1 MPRHHLTLKQF
12 AILGMIMLCT
22 PLGDA
27 CLAHGMRQMPPITL
41 DHPFQLINAVFTPWI
56 ALGILLLIG
65 FFSSYITAL
74 SWADLTFVYPAT
86 SFGNVVVALLAR
98 FWLHEQISISRWI
111 GIILITIGVTVVA
124 QGPPRTTLHTE
135 NQAQ

>member
-1 MPRHHLTLKQF
+1 MARHHLTLKQF
-12 AILGMIMLCT
+12 GILGMIMLCT

-27 CLAHGMRQMPPITL
+27 CLARGMRQMPPITL
-41 DHPFQLINAVFTPWI
+41 DHPLQLIQAVFTPWI

-98 FWLHEQISISRWI
+98 FWLHEQISVSRWA
-111 GIILITIGVTVVA
+111 GIILITIGVTIVA
-124 QGPPRTTLHTE
+124 QGPPRTAHTE
-135 NQAQ
+135 EQAQ